1 MTFAVVAIL
10 GHFSKTLLLFFIPQ
24 VINFLYSCP
33 QLFHFIPCPR
43 HRLPKYDKAE
53 DKVTFSLTC
62 FDKQKLGGVGRLLLA
77 LLTLTRL
84 ASVRERDVKVDNE
97 TERTVRMVECNN
109 LTLINLILRL
119 TGPMRED
126 RLTLVLLGVQVACS
140 LLAFAIRYPL
150 AYLLYGEIVA

>member
-1 MTFAVVAIL
+1 M
-10 GHFSKTLLLFFIPQ
+10 
-24 VINFLYSCP
+24 
-33 QLFHFIPCPR
+33 
-43 HRLPKYDKAE
+43 
-53 DKVTFSLTC
+53 
-62 FDKQKLGGVGRLLLA
+62 GRLLLA

-97 TERTVRMVECNN
+97 TGRTAQMVECNN
-109 LTLINLILRL
+109 LTLINLILRV

-126 RLTLVLLGVQVACS
+126 SLTLVLLGVQVACS